1 MCIRDRLQRAQD
13 ADNILPGNGGTQQP
27 LHLPELKVDDG
38 PLAVSG
44 IHINVPGI
52 DLGTGQPLQKVQR
65 PVSYTHLTLVDSGSK
80 KQAQRLKEQIA
91 LTEQLAKTM
100 GFSLG
105 DKDTSDK
112 ERREAERRVKE
123 YLDSIQKQ
131 VDEYR
136 KKFDIWNTI
145 YNASGKKPKID
156 FDITFDGDPDITK
169 YIKAKMQEIGKGKL
183 NLDVNFLTAN
193 FEDILDGALFDDQTI
208 EKLRALFNELRDS
221 SFRDYKGLTEL
232 YEQYAD
238 YTIKKSRLDKKYIE
252 ERNKLLRS
260 GASEAVLKE
269 QIRVYREESEKLM
282 MEFANKDKAF
292 NEFVT
297 SLANHSVDKLRFL
310 LMELKASLTKETVT
324 GGDQE
329 TILMLRAQ
337 ITALEERLKT
347 AKVDTQ
353 TKDCLLYT
361 SNDWLRKNTSYYS
374 TIY

>member
-1 MCIRDRLQRAQD
+1 MAIGYHKVHQGENAGDR
-13 ADNILPGNGGTQQP
+13 
-27 LHLPELKVDDG
+27 
-38 PLAVSG
+38 
-44 IHINVPGI
+44 
-52 DLGTGQPLQKVQR
+52 
-65 PVSYTHLTLVDSGSK
+65 
-80 KQAQRLKEQIA
+80 
-91 LTEQLAKTM
+91 
-100 GFSLG
+100 
-105 DKDTSDK
+105 KD
-112 ERREAERRVKE
+112 
-123 YLDSIQKQ
+123 
-131 VDEYR
+131 
-136 KKFDIWNTI
+136 
-145 YNASGKKPKID
+145 
-156 FDITFDGDPDITK
+156 
-169 YIKAKMQEIGKGKL
+169 KL

-221 SFRDYKGLTEL
+221 SFGDYKGLTEL

-269 QIRVYREESEKLM
+269 HIRVYREESEKLM

-310 LMELKASLTKETVT
+310 LMELKASLTKTVT

-347 AKVDTQ
+347 AKVDTKPKMCRAAYKQ
-353 TKDCLLYT
+353 WRNAVRFKAC
-361 SNDWLRKNTSYYS
+361 W
-374 TIY
+374 